1 MTKPINSLMYAVHKQ
16 YADSSTLNGGAVRVC
31 RIKTYKNIEGEI
43 HPLLKV
49 VGEQSLLDT
58 RNHYIYNTLD
68 EAIAAIRT
76 K

>member
-1 MTKPINSLMYAVHKQ
+1 MYAVHKK
-16 YADSSTLNGGAVRVC
+16 YADDFSLQGGTIRVC

-49 VGEQSLLDT
+49 VGEKIELDT
-58 RNHYIYNTLD
+58 TNHYIYSRLED
-68 EAIAAIRT
+68 AIAAIKT

>member
-1 MTKPINSLMYAVHKQ
+1 MYAVHKQ
-16 YADSSTLNGGAVRVC
+16 HGDSSTLKGGTVRVC

-49 VGEQSLLDT
+49 VGEQVMLDT
-58 RNHYIYNTLD
+58 RNHYIYTRLED
-68 EAIAAIRT
+68 AIEAIKT